1 MLRLLLLTIILECL
15 ALLALGERNPLL
27 YLYWVAVTTLTNL
40 TMNLILGLI
49 AFEHLL
55 VYWIVV
61 ILFEIAV
68 FASEFYLCYLYTN
81 DRAKSI
87 KYSAVCNSTS
97 LIIGL
102 LIQIIF

>member
-1 MLRLLLLTIILECL
+1 MLILLLLTIILECL
-15 ALLALGERNPLL
+15 ALLALGERNPLF

-40 TMNLILGLI
+40 MINLILGLI
-49 AFEHLL
+49 VFEYLL

-81 DRAKSI
+81 DRARSI
-87 KYSAVCNSTS
+87 KYSAVCNASS
-97 LIIGL
+97 FIIGL

>member
-1 MLRLLLLTIILECL
+1 MLILLLLTIILECL
-15 ALLALGERNPLL
+15 ALLALGERNPLF
-27 YLYWVAVTTLTNL
+27 YLYWIAVTTLTNL
-40 TMNLILGLI
+40 TLNLILALI
-49 AFEHLL
+49 VFEHFL

-68 FASEFYLCYLYTN
+68 FASEFYLCYVYKN

-87 KYSAVCNSTS
+87 KYSAVCNATS

-102 LIQIIF
+102 LIQMIF

>member
-15 ALLALGERNPLL
+15 ALLALGERSPIF
-27 YLYWVAVTTLTNL
+27 YLYWVAVTSFTNL

-49 AFEHLL
+49 AFEHLF

-61 ILFEIAV
+61 ILFEAAV

-81 DRAKSI
+81 DREKSV
-87 KYSAVCNSTS
+87 KYSAVCNASS
-97 LIIGL
+97 LILGL
-102 LIQIIF
+102 LIQMIF

>member
-1 MLRLLLLTIILECL
+1 MLILLLLTIILECL
-15 ALLALGERNPLL
+15 ALLALGERNPLF

-40 TMNLILGLI
+40 MINLILGLI
-49 AFEHLL
+49 VFEYLL

-81 DRAKSI
+81 DRARSI
-87 KYSAVCNSTS
+87 KYSALCNASS
-97 LIIGL
+97 FIIGL